1 MAAPWETFTE
11 DTQWKEYLQNLVS
24 HNDKALMRAIVLI
37 YEQQT
42 LEEKQLGESKEE
54 NDAGFTKVDAK
65 VLGDIAEKI
74 KQGQQLTAGELAKS
88 RNKMKKYWKQLMLIS
103 KKQQQEKQQLQD
115 AQQMLEK
122 KKQFEESVEVLRKC
136 SEEGVA
142 CGYGICDE
150 CPVTQGLQM
159 RFNTYN
165 GGTNCEE

>member
-1 MAAPWETFTE
+1 MATPWEQFTK
-11 DTQWKEYLQNLVS
+11 DTEWKQYLQNLVGT
-24 HNDKALMRAIVLI
+24 NDKALLKAIVLV
-37 YEQQT
+37 YDQQT
-42 LEEKQLGESKEE
+42 LEEKQFGESKEE
-54 NDAGFTKVDAK
+54 NDVGFTKVDAK

-88 RNKMKKYWKQLMLIS
+88 RNKMKKYWKQLMCIS
-103 KKQQQEKQQLQD
+103 KRQLEQKRVEEQQRLNEQKKQ
-115 AQQMLEK
+115 
-122 KKQFEESVEVLRKC
+122 QFEESIETLRKC
-136 SEEGVA
+136 SEDGIA